1 MVVHASSLA
10 CHASPSL
17 SPLPDFISLHCHDHA
32 AAIQEGL
39 TIVRITWSHNPQS
52 PATMITLR
60 LGSSNEAV
68 RRVRLM
74 AE

>member
-1 MVVHASSLA
+1 MLVHQHTISSPRNPV
-10 CHASPSL
+10 HL
-17 SPLPDFISLHCHDHA
+17 SPDFVSLHCSDHA